1 MKIPSPLKPILAK
14 SSPALVAIFA
24 ALATFC
30 TYSCM
35 YAFRKPFTAA
45 TFDGLSFAGVQLKI
59 LLVIAQ
65 LIGYTLSKFLGIK
78 IVSEMKQQYRAVF
91 IVGLIVFAGVMLLIF
106 PLMPTPL
113 NIVFMFLNGV
123 PLGMV
128 WGLVFSYIEGR
139 RATEFMGSVLAVS
152 FIFSSG
158 FVKSVGKWLMN
169 DIHVSQFWMPVATAS
184 IFLLPMLIFVFL
196 LEQIPDPSLADKAN
210 RTERL
215 PMTKTERREFIRH
228 FLPGII
234 VLVLSYVLLS
244 IIRDFRD
251 NFVADIWKELG
262 FNDASI
268 FTKTETPVSVAILAC
283 MSLIM
288 LVRNNFRALQLN
300 HLMVALGFLLTGIST
315 YGYVHMGISAQT
327 WMILNGTGLYLG
339 YIPFNVVFF
348 ERLIAAARK
357 PANVGFLIYIADSFG
372 YLGSIFVLLFKNFGH
387 AEMSY
392 GNFFINALYIGSVAG
407 VILTLFSFIY
417 FNNKIHPSTVA
428 AEAAAASAKNQMVVN
443 E

>member
-1 MKIPSPLKPILAK
+1 MKIPAPFKASLAK
-14 SSPALVAIFA
+14 SPPAIVAIIA
-24 ALATFC
+24 ALAAFC

-45 TFDGLSFAGVQLKI
+45 TFEGMKYAGIDLKM
-59 LLVIAQ
+59 LFVIAQ
-65 LIGYTLSKFLGIK
+65 LIGYTLSKFLGIR
-78 IVSEMKQQYRAVF
+78 IVSEMKHQSRAVS
-91 IVGLIVFAGVMLLIF
+91 IIGLISFAGLMLLMF
-106 PLMPTPL
+106 PLVPTPF
-113 NIVFMFLNGV
+113 NILFMFLNGV

-139 RATEFMGSVLAVS
+139 KATEFMGSVLAVS

-169 DIHVSQFWMPVATAS
+169 DWHVSQFWMPVSTAA
-184 IFLLPMLIFVFL
+184 IFLLPLLFFVFL
-196 LEQIPDPSLADKAN
+196 LEQIPDPSPEDVAS

-215 PMTKTERREFIRH
+215 PMTQQERKNFVMH
-228 FLPGII
+228 FLPGL
-234 VLVLSYVLLS
+234 VMLVLTYVLLS

-251 NFVADIWKELG
+251 NFVSNIWKDLG

-268 FTKTETPVSVAILAC
+268 FTETETPISVAILAC
-283 MSLIM
+283 MSLVM
-288 LVRNNFRALQLN
+288 LIRNNFRALQLN
-300 HLMVALGFLLTGIST
+300 HAMVITGFVITGVST
-315 YGYVHMGISAQT
+315 YAYVHLGLSAKM
-327 WMILNGTGLYLG
+327 WMILNGLGLYLG

-372 YLGSIFVLLFKNFGH
+372 YLGSIAILLFKNFGR

-392 GNFFINALYIGSVAG
+392 GNFFISALYVGSVLG
-407 VILTLFSFIY
+407 IILSLFSLFY
-417 FNNKIHPSTVA
+417 FSRKIHASGVNESETVKVAPSTV
-428 AEAAAASAKNQMVVN
+428 
-443 E
+443 